1 MKIRHTGR
9 KEKIILQMT
18 PMIDIVFQMLVFFVM
33 TFKII
38 LPEGDFNIRMP
49 SPSNQVKAQP
59 SETPTLRIVIRA
71 AEDGSLARLQIGDI
85 SFGNDRDAFL
95 RLRAYIRDLVG
106 DTDAGEE
113 QIDQEVELECDYE
126 LRYDYVIRTIEAI
139 SGYIENGQQQRLIE
153 RIKFAPLKKQQ

>member
-9 KEKIILQMT
+9 EDKIALQMT
-18 PMIDIVFQMLVFFVM
+18 PMIDIVFQLLVFFVM
-33 TFKII
+33 TFKIV

-49 SPSNQVKAQP
+49 SPSNQVNAQP

-71 AEDGSLARLQIGDI
+71 NEDGSLARLQIGEI

-95 RLRAYIRDLVG
+95 RLRSYVRDLVG
-106 DTDAGEE
+106 DAASGGDL
-113 QIDQEVELECDYE
+113 DQEVELECDYQ

-139 SGYIENGQQQRLIE
+139 SGYIENGQPQRLIE
-153 RIKFAPLKKQQ
+153 RIKFAPLKK